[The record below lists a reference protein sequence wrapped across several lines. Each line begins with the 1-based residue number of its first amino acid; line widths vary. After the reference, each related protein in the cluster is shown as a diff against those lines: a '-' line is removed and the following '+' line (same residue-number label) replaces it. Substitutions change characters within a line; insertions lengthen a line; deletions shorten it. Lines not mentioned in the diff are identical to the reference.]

1 MKLKKQLKY
10 KNVLVAS
17 VFLMVISTS
26 NATSIQIL
34 NPGFEYGFVGW
45 DDTDPSAI
53 SLSASNTGNK
63 SAKVTGKGGGF
74 QQKVGVR
81 QNTDYE
87 LVAYIRGD
95 GEIGVI
101 VNGTTYSD
109 DGGGDDY
116 FDDVDVSFNSGSATE
131 VIIFG
136 RYDGEKSRF
145 DDFTL
150 KSD

>member
-10 KNVLVAS
+10 TSVLVAS
-17 VFLMVISTS
+17 VLLTGVLTA

-53 SLSASNTGNK
+53 SLSASHSGDK
-63 SAKVTGKGGGF
+63 SAKVTGDGGGF
-74 QQKVGVR
+74 QQKVFVR
-81 QNTDYE
+81 PNTDYE
-87 LVAYIRGD
+87 LIAYIRGD

-131 VIIFG
+131 IIIFG

-150 KSD
+150 ESD